1 MNEIDRRRFVELAVL
16 TGAATFVG
24 ALPACASTGKTART
38 AGETG
43 SGFDPAGLDRLH
55 RLIAGYVDRG
65 VLPGAVILLSRG
77 GKVWVDPV
85 GTHMVGGGT
94 PMRRDTIFRIASM
107 TKPITAAAVMML
119 VEAGKIRLDEA
130 VDRLL
135 PELANR
141 RVLKRIDGSL
151 DDTVTAARPISVRDL
166 LAFTMGF
173 GIVFPLDTYPI
184 QKAASQLHVSVI
196 PPRPHSA
203 PEPDEWMRR
212 LGSLPLMYQPG
223 ERWLYNTAFDVLGV
237 LVRRASGQSFETF
250 LRERIFEPLGM
261 RDTGF
266 NVPAAKISRV
276 PEVYFANP
284 ATKALAPYAP
294 LAANEL
300 IRAPAFP
307 SGAGG
312 LYSTVDDFHVFARM
326 LLNGGE
332 HNGRRIVSADSVR
345 QMTTDQLT
353 PQQKAVSGL
362 FPGFFNNRGWGFGVS
377 MITRADDVS
386 PVPGRYGWDGG
397 FGTYW
402 YNDPAKRLVGML
414 MTQRGIDQESPAP
427 AFWKAVYE
435 SIRG

>member
-1 MNEIDRRRFVELAVL
+1 MNEMDRRKFLELAAL
-16 TGAATFVG
+16 TSAAAFVV
-24 ALPACASTGKTART
+24 ALPACAST
-38 AGETG
+38 AGTTQTTG
-43 SGFDPAGLDRLH
+43 GLRNGFDQAGLDRLH
-55 RLIAGYVDRG
+55 KLLAGYVDRG
-65 VLPGAVILLSRG
+65 ILPGAVVLLGRG
-77 GKVWVDPV
+77 AEVWVDPV
-85 GTHMVGGGT
+85 GAHMVGGGT
-94 PMRRDTIFRIASM
+94 AMRRDTIFRIASM
-107 TKPITAAAVMML
+107 TKPITAAATMML
-119 VEAGKIRLDEA
+119 VEAGKIRLDEP

-141 RVLKRIDGSL
+141 RVLKSIDVGL
-151 DDTVTAARPISVRDL
+151 EDTVPAVRPIVVRDL

-184 QKAASQLHVSVI
+184 QNATSQLHVSEI
-196 PPRPHSA
+196 PPRPHA
-203 PEPDEWMRR
+203 FPEPDEWMRR
-212 LGSLPLMYQPG
+212 LGTLPLMYQPG
-223 ERWLYNTAFDVLGV
+223 ERWLYNTPADVLGV
-237 LVRRASGQSFETF
+237 LVRRASGQPFDAF
-250 LRERIFEPLGM
+250 LRDRIFEPLGM
-261 RDTGF
+261 SDTGF
-266 NVPAAKISRV
+266 NVPPAKIFRV

-284 ATKALAPYAP
+284 ETKALVPYAP
-294 LAANEL
+294 LAATEL
-300 IRAPAFP
+300 IRMPAFP

-332 HNGRRIVSADSVR
+332 HNDRRILSADSVR

-353 PQQKAVSGL
+353 PQQKAGSGL

-386 PVPGRYGWDGG
+386 AVPGRYGWDGG

-414 MTQRGIDQESPAP
+414 MTQRAIDQQSPAP

-435 SIRG
+435 SMRG